1 MTDHRGDVSSKKQHT
16 NLDSYVERSPG
27 PYIGIVKSNDDPL
40 RMGRLGVNI
49 PAKTGTND
57 PIFSQLMW
65 CSYLSP
71 FYGAKSTQAVSST
84 NAYDYKT
91 NSHSYGMW
99 AVPPDIDT
107 SVMVIFAQGIQTEE
121 NAYWIGCV
129 QQPQTNHQVPGL
141 AASERA
147 GAEETGS
154 GLILNPK
161 TGVEEKTAGR
171 NIITSKEAKQDYGT
185 NYVPA
190 GEVNRVLFQD
200 ATIGPYSN
208 YKSPVND
215 KTAELL
221 KKQGLIQDSVR
232 GTTSSSAQREAPSAV
247 FGMNTP
253 GRIRSDSRKLPI
265 LVTENSRS
273 AYIPTDRDPGHT
285 FAMDDGD
292 AVGDNQLVRLR
303 TASGHQ
309 LLMHDTDGVVYIAN
323 GSGNAW
329 IEMNKE
335 GRIDVYSGVGG
346 ISLRTEGDFNLHS
359 DANINMSAG
368 NEIRMAATGTDEV
381 LYKDTDIAVTKGHKA
396 EGDVKI
402 PASLGQIITSADY
415 QMHMGDKGVFTSS
428 QQGPVMT
435 YGKSGILSYSDN
447 QQLHG
452 AGGPVHL
459 AGSQVHLNSIGAS
472 SSWGP
477 TWLSK
482 EQTGMLP
489 REEGDVELSKKGLEP
504 LQSFTRKT
512 KTTVHRLVTHEPMP
526 RFSGFS
532 SQGVVPSQIDDDK
545 MDTKMWSRLS
555 STPGTVEFVEQ
566 RNRTSS
572 IESIRLGQWQ
582 ADAERYLKKEM
593 GNSTSVKK
601 AKQLLETYGTK
612 YDKTFNV
619 VSQTGDRWDTAK
631 SISNKIQNFSLS
643 DAKNTI
649 KNNFTNTL
657 TNQVIESVSGK
668 ATNLFK
674 DNIFVNQTGQLFSIG
689 QSVHGKI
696 NELQYVKD
704 NAKSLATSYVTNI
717 VNDKISGVISASSV
731 GSIFKDAGAVTNV
744 YKNVMAGN
752 ITGVTQITSLAQKF
766 GIGRSG
772 YIGKSLHGTGT
783 PVQGAFMAKIATN
796 FAKIGN
802 WASEGIGH
810 ITKLFSDVRL
820 KEDIQ
825 LVGKSQLGTNIYSF
839 KYKHLD
845 GTYQGVI
852 AQEVPWASEIADNGY
867 YMVDYAKLD
876 VEFRRLN

>member
-1 MTDHRGDVSSKKQHT
+1 MTDYRGDVSSKNQHI

-27 PYIGIVKSNDDPL
+27 PYIGTVKSNDDPL
-40 RMGRLGVNI
+40 KMGRLGVNI

-71 FYGAKSTQAVSST
+71 FYGAKSTQAVSTT
-84 NAYDYKT
+84 NAYEYKT

-107 SVMVIFAQGIQTEE
+107 AVMVIFAQGIQTEE
-121 NAYWIGCV
+121 NAFWIGCV

-141 AASERA
+141 AASERS
-147 GAEETGS
+147 GAEETGH

-200 ATIGPYSN
+200 ATIGAYSN
-208 YKSPVND
+208 YKLPVND
-215 KTAELL
+215 KSAELL
-221 KKQGLIQDSVR
+221 KKQGLIQDSIR

-253 GRIRSDSRKLPI
+253 GRIRADSRKLPI
-265 LVTENSRS
+265 LVTEDSRS

-285 FAMDDGD
+285 FTMDDGD

-381 LYKDTDIAVTKGHKA
+381 LYKEDDIAVTKGHKA

-428 QQGPVMT
+428 QQGPIST
-435 YGKSGILSYSDN
+435 YAKRTISSYAGMS
-447 QQLHG
+447 QCHG
-452 AGGPVHL
+452 ASGPIHI
-459 AGSQVHLNSIGAS
+459 AGSQVHLNSTQAS
-472 SSWGP
+472 ENWGP
-477 TWLSK
+477 TWLTK
-482 EQTGMLP
+482 DEVGMLP

-526 RFSGFS
+526 RFVGFS
-532 SQGVVPSQIDDDK
+532 CKGVVPPVEQSMVLVDSNLNDK
-545 MDTKMWSRLS
+545 MDTKQWARLS

-566 RNRTSS
+566 RNRTSK
-572 IESIRLGQWQ
+572 IESIRLGQFQ
-582 ADAERYLKKEM
+582 CDAESYLKKEM
-593 GNSTSVKK
+593 GSSTDTKK
-601 AKQLLETYGTK
+601 AKSLLENYGVK

-619 VSQTGDRWDTAK
+619 VSQTGDRWDTAN

-643 DAKNTI
+643 DTKDAI
-649 KNNFTNTL
+649 KHNFTHTL

-731 GSIFKDAGAVTNV
+731 GSVFKNAGAVTNV

-783 PVQGAFMAKIATN
+783 PVQGAFLSSIASFKEN
-796 FAKIGN
+796 IGN
-802 WASEGIGH
+802 WANAGIGH
-810 ITKLFSDVRL
+810 ITRLFR
-820 KEDIQ
+820 
-825 LVGKSQLGTNIYSF
+825 
-839 KYKHLD
+839 
-845 GTYQGVI
+845 
-852 AQEVPWASEIADNGY
+852 
-867 YMVDYAKLD
+867 
-876 VEFRRLN
+876 